1 MVNFLGGTNEFMAPE
16 LWLTKHEYDGFKA
29 DVFACG
35 VILFQMYVGERLFNK
50 AKSSDE
56 VYNLIMEK
64 NYDKFWVKVNKKK
77 ANIPTDLKS
86 LIQGMLCL
94 DNKQRLSIDEV
105 ISNKWLNHK
114 PILEKDIMKYMN
126 FKKTA
131 GVQAQKK
138 AKASIDIKDK
148 LAPLENFN

>member
-1 MVNFLGGTNEFMAPE
+1 MAPE

-94 DNKQRLSIDEV
+94 DNK
-105 ISNKWLNHK
+105 
-114 PILEKDIMKYMN
+114 
-126 FKKTA
+126 
-131 GVQAQKK
+131 
-138 AKASIDIKDK
+138 
-148 LAPLENFN
+148 